1 MGLFSFTHPFS
12 CEDQYMMKQ
21 LGCALALGLS
31 PVLAQAAVID
41 LTGMVSLGLSSGA
54 KATLTQAE
62 VVRDNYRFVETT
74 IQIKPDGAE
83 TVLLDGRS
91 GPLYA
96 DYGVTIRNIGG
107 YAVSNIQIGSG
118 EIDLYLNHYFWGEA
132 QGQVSHRQGSQTLL
146 LDHGRPTHEWGDI
159 YETFVWTAFDPYSF
173 VARISPTAP
182 LQQVVDLY
190 YSAFVDEAD
199 SSAYGWASFRLPA
212 LTFSVYDPRSVV
224 PVPEPATYALMG
236 LGLLGLWQRSRSRRA
251 ADAA

>member
-1 MGLFSFTHPFS
+1 
-12 CEDQYMMKQ
+12 MMKQ

-41 LTGMVSLGLSSGA
+41 LLGMVSLDLSGNS

-74 IQIKPDGAE
+74 VQVKLNGAE
-83 TVLLDGRS
+83 TVLLDGRN
-91 GPLYA
+91 GPFYA
-96 DYGVTIRNIGG
+96 DYGVTVRNIGG

-118 EIDLYLNHYFWGEA
+118 AIDIYLNHYFGGDARGE
-132 QGQVSHRQGSQTLL
+132 VSHRQGSQTLL
-146 LDHGRPTHEWGDI
+146 LDHGSRVHEWGDI
-159 YETFVWTAFDPYSF
+159 YESIVWGVFDPYSF
-173 VARISPTAP
+173 AARISPLTP
-182 LQQVVDLY
+182 LQQVVNLQ

-199 SSAYGWASFRLPA
+199 SSSYGWASFRPA
-212 LTFSVYDPRSVV
+212 TLTFSVYDPRSVV

-236 LGLLGLWQRSRSRRA
+236 LGLLSLWRRGRGQRV